1 MLGQIDPI
9 LLQTQSL
16 INRQPVKAVNGTEQ
30 VERGV
35 PFTHKV
41 RIFQAHYYQRK
52 KCLFV
57 NQYPGA
63 EHMVIVREIQE
74 ANNKDCCGESF
85 CVLSK
90 WQHSVKTA
98 DNDLI
103 MPTSPSLIMQNK
115 HCTDELHTPRE
126 NVKYHGKLA
135 KIKDTYAYLRTRYQ

>member
-1 MLGQIDPI
+1 MREVSHLPTRSGFFKHII
-9 LLQTQSL
+9 TREK
-16 INRQPVKAVNGTEQ
+16 N
-30 VERGV
+30 
-35 PFTHKV
+35 
-41 RIFQAHYYQRK
+41 
-52 KCLFV
+52 V

-126 NVKYHGKLA
+126 NVKYHGKGA
-135 KIKDTYAYLRTRYQ
+135 KIKDTYAYLRTRYNF